1 MQKLFYFFLVTFLA
15 ATIYAED
22 SSVAVT
28 IYNDN
33 LALVR
38 QVRQLDFKQ
47 GVQEHKYV
55 DVAALIDPTS
65 VHFKSL
71 SAQYHRQL

>member
-1 MQKLFYFFLVTFLA
+1 MSA
-15 ATIYAED
+15 D
-22 SSVAVT
+22 SQIAVT

-38 QVRQLDFKQ
+38 QVGDLEFKKGVQDFKF
-47 GVQEHKYV
+47 V
-55 DVAALIDPTS
+55 DVAAQIDPTS

-71 SAQYHRQL
+71 SDPQDLALLEQNFDHL